1 MARSSCRNGWL
12 ASLNARLGTTVPL
25 AGRHY
30 LEVTADIFNVP
41 NLIEP
46 RWGRYRDVTT
56 GPSVPMLKLVGW
68 DPANVRGVY
77 QLELPKRGVV
87 EDAVSRWRMQ
97 LGARYGF

>member
-12 ASLNARLGTTVPL
+12 GFFNARITTTLPL
-25 AGRHY
+25 VGGQY
-30 LEVTADIFNVP
+30 LEITADVLNVL
-41 NLIEP
+41 NLISS

-56 GPSVPMLKLVGW
+56 GPSVPLLKLVGW
-68 DPANVRGVY
+68 DAANARGVY
-77 QLELPKRGVV
+77 KLELPPRGIV